1 MFALACNAGLRALAA
16 EPVPR
21 HCSLVTV
28 VKVSVQTT
36 TFVSFGCAMKPRLLI
51 VDDDPDILT
60 LLSTALGDEGFDIT
74 TTTNAA
80 DFRAAA
86 QSGTFE
92 LFLIDVTLR
101 DGNGFS
107 LVKELRRFTE
117 RGIILL
123 TGRTSETDHVV
134 GLEIGA
140 DDYVTKPFRIREL
153 AARVNAVHR
162 RTARRD
168 TPAPQSIDMPTVAAD
183 VPTLAE
189 PAPPSA
195 QPDILFDGYRLS
207 ESSRRLWNAAG
218 EEIEMTTAEFELLL
232 ALLRRRGQVLSRDQ
246 LMNAIKGRDWESYD
260 RAIDGLVSRVRRK
273 IPRAGGGSPYI
284 RTVHGIGYSFAL

>member
-1 MFALACNAGLRALAA
+1 
-16 EPVPR
+16 
-21 HCSLVTV
+21 
-28 VKVSVQTT
+28 
-36 TFVSFGCAMKPRLLI
+36 MKPRLLV
-51 VDDDPDILT
+51 VDDDPDILS
-60 LLSTALGDEGFDIT
+60 LLTAALTDEGYDIT
-74 TTTNAA
+74 TTSNAA

-86 QSGTFE
+86 EADDFE

-107 LVKELRRFTE
+107 LVKELRRSTDK
-117 RGIILL
+117 GIILL

-162 RTARRD
+162 RTARRGAP
-168 TPAPQSIDMPTVAAD
+168 PAPVGGGNPAVAVAA
-183 VPTLAE
+183 
-189 PAPPSA
+189 PASVASA
-195 QPDILFDGYRLS
+195 VASEEVRFDGYCLNTA
-207 ESSRRLWNAAG
+207 ERRLWNAEG
-218 EEIEMTTAEFELLL
+218 KEIDLTTAEFELLN

-273 IPRAGGGSPYI
+273 IPRIGGGSPYI
-284 RTVHGIGYSFAL
+284 RTVHGIGYSFAS

>member
-1 MFALACNAGLRALAA
+1 
-16 EPVPR
+16 
-21 HCSLVTV
+21 
-28 VKVSVQTT
+28 
-36 TFVSFGCAMKPRLLI
+36 MKPRLLV
-51 VDDDPDILT
+51 VDDDPDILK
-60 LLSTALGDEGFDIT
+60 LLDTALSEEGYDIT
-74 TTTNAA
+74 TTASAA

-86 QSGTFE
+86 VDGDYE

-101 DGNGFS
+101 DGNGFA
-107 LVKELRRFTE
+107 LVKELRQSTD

-162 RTARRD
+162 RTAQRGPVAQA
-168 TPAPQSIDMPTVAAD
+168 PADIPAA
-183 VPTLAE
+183 TALAD
-189 PAPPSA
+189 PDPSSA
-195 QPDILFDGYRLS
+195 QDIRFDGYRLNVGA
-207 ESSRRLWNAAG
+207 RRLWNGDGA
-218 EEIEMTTAEFELLL
+218 EIDLTTAEFELLL
-232 ALLRRRGQVLSRDQ
+232 ALLRRRGQVLTRDQ

-284 RTVHGIGYSFAL
+284 RTVHGIGYSFAV